1 MDYEHTQGGPLPL
14 IVTGFF
20 AVIAAITFFFADDD
34 PEALVGILGAMVVIV
49 TVVYAFSRLTV
60 VVGPSELTARFT
72 WGWPNRVISLA
83 DLSSYCQVRNK
94 WWYGLGV
101 RLAPNGA
108 WIFNV
113 WGLDAVEL
121 ELDSGKKFRIGTDE
135 PDRLIA
141 AIALNKRPG

>member
-1 MDYEHTQGGPLPL
+1 MGPLPF

-20 AVIAAITFFFADDD
+20 AVIAFTTFIFSNNEPGA
-34 PEALVGILGAMVVIV
+34 VIGVLGAMVVIV

-72 WGWPNRVISLA
+72 WGWPNRVISLD
-83 DLSSYCQVRNK
+83 DLSSYAQVRNK

-121 ELDSGKKFRIGTDE
+121 ELESGKKLRIGTDE